1 MCFSPLYIIMYQYMY
16 SIYIIL
22 HLQLL
27 SPWMYNQTIT
37 FKISTQVQNK
47 NLFAFDIV
55 FNMYSIKSHRIFC
68 RPELKAFMEHCTTWR
83 SYSFCIKKM
92 CWSPVAPSAWDH
104 ACHQMSLRNCI
115 AFQTL
120 YPVFKIFSIDFYK
133 NQKIKLFESV
143 NCEVINEIWHK
154 WDIILEYNF
163 FFNCFRWRWAL

>member
-27 SPWMYNQTIT
+27 SPWMYNQTIS

-68 RPELKAFMEHCTTWR
+68 RPELKAFMEHCTTSR

-92 CWSPVAPSAWDH
+92 CWPQLLHLHETMLATRCLYAIT
-104 ACHQMSLRNCI
+104 SLSRPCTRYLRY
-115 AFQTL
+115 FQL
-120 YPVFKIFSIDFYK
+120 ISIKI
-133 NQKIKLFESV
+133 
-143 NCEVINEIWHK
+143 
-154 WDIILEYNF
+154 
-163 FFNCFRWRWAL
+163 RR

>member
-55 FNMYSIKSHRIFC
+55 FNMFSIKSHRIFC
-68 RPELKAFMEHCTTWR
+68 RPELKAFMENCTTWR
-83 SYSFCIKKM
+83 SYPFCIKKKCADPQLLHLHETM
-92 CWSPVAPSAWDH
+92 LATRCLYAIA
-104 ACHQMSLRNCI
+104 SLSRPCTRCLRY
-115 AFQTL
+115 FQL
-120 YPVFKIFSIDFYK
+120 ISI
-133 NQKIKLFESV
+133 KIK
-143 NCEVINEIWHK
+143 
-154 WDIILEYNF
+154 
-163 FFNCFRWRWAL
+163 R